1 MTAKDEDHGDQ
12 HVAYVAFKIPGFW
25 PHDPNT
31 WFRKIKSKF
40 RICNI
45 QQSSTKY
52 DHLLSALPTDI
63 CSSINDSL
71 AEIGENAEDAYE
83 QLKELLMTR
92 STGPER
98 SICISFRKS
107 VT

>member
-1 MTAKDEDHGDQ
+1 MGEKDEDHRDQ
-12 HVAYVAFKIPGFW
+12 HVAHVAFKIPDFW

-31 WFRKIKSKF
+31 WFRKIECKF

-45 QQSSTKY
+45 RQSSTKY
-52 DHLLSALPTDI
+52 DHRHSALPTDI

-71 AEIGENAEDAYE
+71 EEIDENADDAYE

-92 STGPER
+92 YHGPLGQ
-98 SICISFRKS
+98 SIQAA
-107 VT
+107 